1 MAGIDNITG
10 RILKDAQAEADG
22 ILAKANAKAE
32 KILRKAQE
40 EAAETSKAAA
50 SKREREVKTYE
61 ARIASSC
68 DIAGKKAVLAAR
80 QDLIEK
86 VTEQA
91 YKKLNEQDTASY
103 FDLMR
108 NILEKSVRPES
119 GVISFSEK
127 DLARMPESFR
137 AEAGKIASRA
147 GGSLSFDNTPAPIE
161 SGFILSYGGI
171 EENCSLRSIFA
182 ANKDQIQDTA
192 MKVLFS

>member
-22 ILAKANAKAE
+22 IIAKAKKKAD
-32 KILRKAQE
+32 KILRKAQA
-40 EAAETSKAAA
+40 EAAETSKAAQA
-50 SKREREVKTYE
+50 RAEREVKTYE

-108 NILEKSVRPES
+108 NILLKSVRAEN

-127 DLARMPESFR
+127 DLSRIPESFR
-137 AEAGKIASRA
+137 TEAGKIASRA
-147 GGSLSFDNTPAPIE
+147 GGSLSFDSKPAPIE
-161 SGFILSYGGI
+161 IGFIL
-171 EENCSLRSIFA
+171 EENCSLKSIFA

>member
-22 ILAKANAKAE
+22 IIAKAKKKAD
-32 KILRKAQE
+32 KILRKAQA
-40 EAAETSKAAA
+40 EAAETSKAAQA
-50 SKREREVKTYE
+50 RTEREVKTYE

-108 NILEKSVRPES
+108 NILLKSVRGEK
-119 GVISFSEK
+119 GVISFS
-127 DLARMPESFR
+127 
-137 AEAGKIASRA
+137 
-147 GGSLSFDNTPAPIE
+147 
-161 SGFILSYGGI
+161 
-171 EENCSLRSIFA
+171 
-182 ANKDQIQDTA
+182 
-192 MKVLFS
+192 